1 MLLKL
6 DAVNV
11 IDAETSESNYKSDP
25 NGNRV
30 KRLNIEQVNDKM
42 ISNISHKK
50 EIVAVFA
57 LGKLNKS
64 LSNFKGSEKKLSEF
78 ETNLLHSFYS
88 SHHFRS
94 KNKNDFLVEN
104 TKKDFDGYVKI
115 A

>member
-50 EIVAVFA
+50 EIVA
-57 LGKLNKS
+57 
-64 LSNFKGSEKKLSEF
+64 
-78 ETNLLHSFYS
+78 
-88 SHHFRS
+88 
-94 KNKNDFLVEN
+94 
-104 TKKDFDGYVKI
+104 
-115 A
+115 